1 MIPAV
6 IPEVSLEKSQT
17 PEITVLTPAEE
28 LKSKDELR
36 AEQLEKTTRTLA
48 DLAAAKKRAQLQKRW
63 RKWGLSPDKD
73 DPLADKQPKF
83 YEILLML
90 NYLLSSLF
98 KLRDEIRKIPD
109 PRSGPVI
116 YSMESIVIGAMLMMF
131 LRIGSRLKFNQ
142 LVDAGP
148 EFRATVKKLLGID
161 LPHGDTIQGVFK
173 RMDLTAL
180 NPTLIA
186 MVRIAI
192 ARGMFNKHRLEGRLI
207 VAVDA
212 VDIGSTRRDSKWK
225 TTKVSKSGKVS
236 CNRSYVLMVLVGD
249 NGLRIPL
256 MYMAIGPQDG
266 ATKQDCEINAA
277 KRLFPLL
284 FKEFPRTKFAFIMDA
299 LYTCEP
305 IMRYLDDLGH
315 LFVSGFKE
323 GCTKSTWDDVQERLA
338 DSDFNNVVSK
348 EIEVPPGRMYK
359 GNTLYKRVSFV
370 NSIKY
375 KGLTLSCVKSEQS
388 NMPHDTPSDT
398 PELDQC

>member
-36 AEQLEKTTRTLA
+36 AEQQEKTTRTLA

-116 YSMESIVIGAMLMMF
+116 YSMESIIIGAILMMF

-148 EFRATVKKLLGID
+148 EFRATVKKLLGI
-161 LPHGDTIQGVFK
+161 
-173 RMDLTAL
+173 
-180 NPTLIA
+180 
-186 MVRIAI
+186 VR
-192 ARGMFNKHRLEGRLI
+192 HEGYL
-207 VAVDA
+207 A
-212 VDIGSTRRDSKWK
+212 GS
-225 TTKVSKSGKVS
+225 
-236 CNRSYVLMVLVGD
+236 
-249 NGLRIPL
+249 
-256 MYMAIGPQDG
+256 
-266 ATKQDCEINAA
+266 
-277 KRLFPLL
+277 FFFLL
-284 FKEFPRTKFAFIMDA
+284 GSHA
-299 LYTCEP
+299 
-305 IMRYLDDLGH
+305 
-315 LFVSGFKE
+315 
-323 GCTKSTWDDVQERLA
+323 
-338 DSDFNNVVSK
+338 N
-348 EIEVPPGRMYK
+348 
-359 GNTLYKRVSFV
+359 
-370 NSIKY
+370 
-375 KGLTLSCVKSEQS
+375 
-388 NMPHDTPSDT
+388 
-398 PELDQC
+398 